1 MMKKEE
7 LPPLTRIS
15 VKDLRRLVREE
26 YARGIPDFVTSNAA
40 SNCAEEMKRHLV
52 RYVQQKANDPR
63 QQRELLG
70 RANVSLDDM
79 EKEIKEVI
87 EKHMMAFIYNA
98 RCDKVT
104 TGWVNIPNMPSQQN
118 KVELIGYYGSDETH
132 ALSAWTST
140 SRDLTEDK
148 KNRIPKLLKML
159 AENGHETPFEKSS
172 IHFLVTSD
180 IASHI
185 HLLKHR
191 IGVSINAESARYKE
205 LKEDKYHVPVD
216 WDLEEREQYIEH
228 MEASLQ
234 KYHST
239 LERLVQKGMS
249 RKRAKESARLY
260 LPYGNQITAD
270 VMFNFRSFVHFL
282 RLRYS
287 DHAQVEIKDIAKQML
302 DLVVETNSFSAT
314 LEAFGLTNG
323 NELRGPFT

>member
-1 MMKKEE
+1 MCY
-7 LPPLTRIS
+7 
-15 VKDLRRLVREE
+15 
-26 YARGIPDFVTSNAA
+26 YAV
-40 SNCAEEMKRHLV
+40 
-52 RYVQQKANDPR
+52 
-63 QQRELLG
+63 
-70 RANVSLDDM
+70 
-79 EKEIKEVI
+79 
-87 EKHMMAFIYNA
+87 
-98 RCDKVT
+98 
-104 TGWVNIPNMPSQQN
+104 MPSQQN

-216 WDLEEREQYIEH
+216 WDLEEREQYIEY

-314 LEAFGLTNG
+314 LEAFGLMNG

>member
-1 MMKKEE
+1 
-7 LPPLTRIS
+7 
-15 VKDLRRLVREE
+15 
-26 YARGIPDFVTSNAA
+26 
-40 SNCAEEMKRHLV
+40 
-52 RYVQQKANDPR
+52 
-63 QQRELLG
+63 
-70 RANVSLDDM
+70 
-79 EKEIKEVI
+79 
-87 EKHMMAFIYNA
+87 
-98 RCDKVT
+98 
-104 TGWVNIPNMPSQQN
+104 MPSQPN

-148 KNRIPKLLKML
+148 KERIPKLLKML
-159 AENGHETPFEKSS
+159 AENSHETPFEKSS
-172 IHFLVTSD
+172 LHFLVTSD
-180 IASHI
+180 VSAHI

-205 LKEDKYHVPVD
+205 LKEDKYYVPTD
-216 WDLEEREQYIEH
+216 WPAEEKELYIEH
-228 MEASLQ
+228 MESSLQ

-287 DHAQVEIKDIAKQML
+287 EHAQVEIRDIAKQML
-302 DLVVETNSFSAT
+302 DLVHSTGSFNHT
-314 LEAFGLTNG
+314 MEAFGLTVEG
-323 NELRGPFT
+323 NLRGPFT

>member
-1 MMKKEE
+1 
-7 LPPLTRIS
+7 
-15 VKDLRRLVREE
+15 
-26 YARGIPDFVTSNAA
+26 
-40 SNCAEEMKRHLV
+40 
-52 RYVQQKANDPR
+52 
-63 QQRELLG
+63 
-70 RANVSLDDM
+70 
-79 EKEIKEVI
+79 
-87 EKHMMAFIYNA
+87 
-98 RCDKVT
+98 
-104 TGWVNIPNMPSQQN
+104 MPSQSN

-148 KNRIPKLLKML
+148 KNRIPQLLKML

-205 LKEDKYHVPVD
+205 LKEDKYHVPAD
-216 WDLEEREQYIEH
+216 WSPAEQELYIEH
-228 MEASLQ
+228 MESSLQ
-234 KYHST
+234 KYHTT
-239 LERLVQKGMS
+239 LERLIQTGMS
-249 RKRAKESARLY
+249 RKRAKESARFY

-287 DHAQVEIKDIAKQML
+287 EHAQLEIKDIAKQML
-302 DLVVETNSFSAT
+302 DLVVETESFSAT
-314 LEAFGLTNG
+314 LEAFGLTKNG
-323 NELRGPFT
+323 ELRGPFA